1 MEDAQPGADEFMM
14 ELSSLPVWL
23 IAIYPYPPP
32 PPGGAPPRARSA
44 RFVLGTAAVGAFLAA
59 GMLAR
64 ANAAGHAKRPLAPL
78 AAPSSFRA
86 AVRANALQGGLVA
99 PASAPP
105 SASTSQS

>member
-1 MEDAQPGADEFMM
+1 MM
-14 ELSSLPVWL
+14 ELSSLPVSV
-23 IAIYPYPPP
+23 IAIVTDPSSRT
-32 PPGGAPPRARSA
+32 AAARRRARSA

-78 AAPSSFRA
+78 AAPSSVRA